1 LFELTLAKFREWTHD
16 CATMRVALL
25 DDHQTFRESLR
36 IALWH
41 EASIKVVGESES
53 ARRVVA
59 IVENE
64 HPDLL
69 VADLML
75 EDTDGISMAR
85 DLARRGVTT
94 PIMILTA
101 HSNALFVRDAFDAG
115 VMGYALKEQPL
126 SEIVE
131 AMRKSAAGERYLSPR
146 LGALPAP
153 RVRAPP
159 SVGGAEAA
167 AGIDQLSRREREIF
181 CLIIQGTSSRDIAQS
196 LCISLKTVETH
207 RSHINRKLG
216 VHSPAELI
224 RLAALKGLL
233 LGSPGASAPA
243 PVEASA
249 SV

>member
-1 LFELTLAKFREWTHD
+1 MDPTF
-16 CATMRVALL
+16 ATMRVTLL

-53 ARRVVA
+53 ARKVVS
-59 IVENE
+59 ILETE
-64 HPDLL
+64 RPDLL

-85 DLARRGVTT
+85 DLGRRGIAT
-94 PIMILTA
+94 PVMILTA

-115 VMGYALKEQPL
+115 VQGYALKEQPL
-126 SEIVE
+126 TEIVE

-146 LGALPAP
+146 LGSLPAP
-153 RVRAPP
+153 RPRVPQ
-159 SVGGAEAA
+159 SSGTGTEGAA

-233 LGSPGASAPA
+233 LSGPNSPADDGGRSTVDAGAQALA
-243 PVEASA
+243 
-249 SV
+249 

>member
-1 LFELTLAKFREWTHD
+1 
-16 CATMRVALL
+16 MRVALL

-59 IVENE
+59 ILENE

-85 DLARRGVTT
+85 DLSRRGVTT

-115 VMGYALKEQPL
+115 VQGYALKEQPL

-131 AMRKSAAGERYLSPR
+131 AMRKAAGGERYLSPR
-146 LGALPAP
+146 LGALPPP
-153 RVRAPP
+153 RVRPP
-159 SVGGAEAA
+159 QNGGNAIEQA

-233 LGSPGASAPA
+233 LGGPSGGAPA
-243 PVEASA
+243 PAAETTATA
-249 SV
+249 

>member
-1 LFELTLAKFREWTHD
+1 
-16 CATMRVALL
+16 MRVTLL

-53 ARRVVA
+53 ARKVVS
-59 IVENE
+59 ILETE
-64 HPDLL
+64 RPDLL

-85 DLARRGVTT
+85 DLGRRGIAT
-94 PIMILTA
+94 PVMILTA

-115 VMGYALKEQPL
+115 VQGYALKEQPL
-126 SEIVE
+126 TEIVE

-146 LGALPAP
+146 LGSLPSP
-153 RVRAPP
+153 RPRAPQ
-159 SVGGAEAA
+159 SSTGSGTEGVA

-233 LGSPGASAPA
+233 LSGPNSPSDDGGR
-243 PVEASA
+243 A
-249 SV
+249 SVETAAQALA

>member
-1 LFELTLAKFREWTHD
+1 
-16 CATMRVALL
+16 MRVVLL
-25 DDHQTFRESLR
+25 DDHLTFRESLK

-53 ARRVVA
+53 ARKVVPLLEA
-59 IVENE
+59 E

-75 EDTDGISMAR
+75 EDTDGISMVR
-85 DLARRGVTT
+85 ELGRRGITV
-94 PIMILTA
+94 PVMILTA

-115 VMGYALKEQPL
+115 VQGYALKEQPL
-126 SEIVE
+126 AEIVE
-131 AMRKSAAGERYLSPR
+131 AMRKSASGERYLSPR
-146 LGALPAP
+146 LGALPAV
-153 RVRAPP
+153 RVRSTQP
-159 SVGGAEAA
+159 GGTDPA

-181 CLIIQGTSSRDIAQS
+181 CLIIQGMSSRDIAHS

-233 LGSPGASAPA
+233 LGGPNGANGESQDTAA
-243 PVEASA
+243 TA
-249 SV
+249 

>member
-1 LFELTLAKFREWTHD
+1 
-16 CATMRVALL
+16 MRVTLL

-53 ARRVVA
+53 ARKVVS
-59 IVENE
+59 ILETE
-64 HPDLL
+64 RPDLL

-85 DLARRGVTT
+85 DLGRRGIAT
-94 PIMILTA
+94 PVMILTA

-115 VMGYALKEQPL
+115 VQGYALKEQPL
-126 SEIVE
+126 TEIVE

-146 LGALPAP
+146 LGSLPAP
-153 RVRAPP
+153 RARVPQN
-159 SVGGAEAA
+159 SSGTSSDGVA

-233 LGSPGASAPA
+233 LSGPNSPAEDGARST
-243 PVEASA
+243 VETGAQA
-249 SV
+249 LA

>member
-1 LFELTLAKFREWTHD
+1 
-16 CATMRVALL
+16 MRVVLL
-25 DDHQTFRESLR
+25 DDHVTFRESLR

-41 EASIKVVGESES
+41 EASIKVVGETQS
-53 ARRVVA
+53 ARDLVA
-59 IVENE
+59 ILEAE

-85 DLARRGVTT
+85 DLRRRGITT

-101 HSNALFVRDAFDAG
+101 HSNALFVRDAFEAG
-115 VMGYALKEQPL
+115 VQGYALKEQPL
-126 SEIVE
+126 AEIVE
-131 AMRKSAAGERYLSPR
+131 AMRKTANGERYLAER
-146 LGALPAP
+146 LGAPPAP
-153 RVRAPP
+153 RIRAPQDGRDP
-159 SVGGAEAA
+159 A

-233 LGSPGASAPA
+233 LSGPTTTNGEHASA
-243 PVEASA
+243 
-249 SV
+249 

>member
-1 LFELTLAKFREWTHD
+1 MFA
-16 CATMRVALL
+16 ATMRVVLL

-41 EASIKVVGESES
+41 EASIKVVGEAES
-53 ARRVVA
+53 ARRVVPILEA
-59 IVENE
+59 ER
-64 HPDLL
+64 PDLL

-75 EDTDGISMAR
+75 EDTDGISMVR
-85 DLARRGVTT
+85 DLGRRGVNT
-94 PIMILTA
+94 PVMILTA

-115 VMGYALKEQPL
+115 VQGYALKEQPL
-126 SEIVE
+126 AEIVE

-146 LGALPAP
+146 LGSLPAP
-153 RVRAPP
+153 RARAPQ
-159 SVGGAEAA
+159 SGADPA

-181 CLIIQGTSSRDIAQS
+181 CLIIQGMSSRDIAES

-233 LGSPGASAPA
+233 LAGPTTPTH
-243 PVEASA
+243 
-249 SV
+249 